1 MSTSKPLQ
9 LYLLGIISLL
19 FSLKIKAK
27 CDWCSLGLIVAFIV
41 LFLLASVLVIRNKR
55 KIKRLKDKE
64 LL

>member
-27 CDWCSLGLIVAFIV
+27 CEWCSIALVAAFVV
-41 LFLLASVLVIRNKR
+41 LFIIASVMVYRHKK
-55 KIKRLKDKE
+55 KIKRLKDKN

>member
-1 MSTSKPLQ
+1 MSTSRPLQ

-19 FSLKIKAK
+19 FSVKIKVK
-27 CDWCSLGLIVAFIV
+27 CDWCSLGLVLAFIV
-41 LFLLASVLVIRNKR
+41 LFIIASVLVIRNKR

>member
-1 MSTSKPLQ
+1 MSTSRPLQ

-19 FSLKIKAK
+19 FSVKIKAK
-27 CDWCSLGLIVAFIV
+27 CDWCSLGLVLAFIV
-41 LFLLASVLVIRNKR
+41 LFIIASVLVIRNKR